1 MRLPALPRASGRL
14 AAGWCLVVLVL
25 SGCSDTRF
33 GSELAMRP
41 KAHAI
46 RTAERTTLRF
56 PQDRPFSIALP
67 SASKQAGPDGTA
79 QADASARADGTAQA
93 LAAVGNSGTAEG
105 LFQLGQAF
113 ANDKEQQLDLDFS
126 VRFHY
131 EFAAE
136 AKPALDLPDA
146 VVGLKLYARDSRGRL
161 VRDMLLVQ
169 HSTENG
175 ATEQQGD
182 KTASFT
188 LTLGPSESVNVFL
201 AGQAKVDIREGR
213 SASCSLK
220 LSDLVIEVVTRL
232 APAVPADVA
241 AGLPADHRADD
252 EQK

>member
-1 MRLPALPRASGRL
+1 MTLPALLRASGRL

-33 GSELAMRP
+33 GSELAMQP
-41 KAHAI
+41 KPHSI
-46 RTAERTTLRF
+46 RTAECATLRF
-56 PQDRPFSIALP
+56 PQDRPFSIVLP
-67 SASKQAGPDGTA
+67 SASKQAGLDGTAEADASAKPDGTA
-79 QADASARADGTAQA
+79 EA
-93 LAAVGNSGTAEG
+93 LAAVTGSGTAEG

-136 AKPALDLPDA
+136 ADPALDLPDA

-161 VRDMLLVQ
+161 LRDMLLVQ

-175 ATEQQGD
+175 ATRQQGD
-182 KTASFT
+182 KTAGFT
-188 LTLGPSESVNVFL
+188 LTLGPRESVNVFL

-220 LSDLVIEVVTRL
+220 LSGLAIEVVVRP

-241 AGLPADHRADD
+241 AGLRADRRADD